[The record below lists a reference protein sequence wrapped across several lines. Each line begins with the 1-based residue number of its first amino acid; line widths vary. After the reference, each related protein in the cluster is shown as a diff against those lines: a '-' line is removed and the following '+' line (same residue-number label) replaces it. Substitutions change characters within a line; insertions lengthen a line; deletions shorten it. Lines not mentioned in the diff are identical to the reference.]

1 MTKLTSRDWGTV
13 RVFRLFVRRIAFM
26 VLLLLL
32 PWMVA
37 PVDAAPALCALSMT
51 GVAAHGTPMP
61 RCEQALGAPAPQQGA
76 CQTACCHHDMM
87 TPVAESAHNITP
99 AMSALAV
106 SVASWITLSFPKP
119 VPHFLRVAAHTGLPP
134 LSAVRFLI

>member
-1 MTKLTSRDWGTV
+1 
-13 RVFRLFVRRIAFM
+13 M

-51 GVAAHGTPMP
+51 GVAAHGIQMP
-61 RCEQALGAPAPQQGA
+61 CCEQALGAPAQQQGA
-76 CQTACCHHDMM
+76 CLIACCDHDMI
-87 TPVAESAHNITP
+87 TPVAENTHNITP
-99 AMSALAV
+99 AMSTLAV
-106 SVASWITLSFPKP
+106 SIASWITLSFPKP

>member
-1 MTKLTSRDWGTV
+1 M
-13 RVFRLFVRRIAFM
+13 RVFRLFVHRIAFV

-51 GVAAHGTPMP
+51 GVAAHGTQMP
-61 RCEQALGAPAPQQGA
+61 RCEQALGAPTQQQGV
-76 CQTACCHHDMM
+76 CLTCCCHHDMM
-87 TPVAESAHNITP
+87 TPVAESANNIIP
-99 AMSALAV
+99 AMSAIAV
-106 SVASWITLSFPKP
+106 SVVSWITLSFPKP
-119 VPHFLRVAAHTGLPP
+119 VPHFLRVTAYTGLPP

>member
-1 MTKLTSRDWGTV
+1 
-13 RVFRLFVRRIAFM
+13 M

-32 PWMVA
+32 PWMVT
-37 PVDAAPALCALSMT
+37 PVDAASSLCALSMP
-51 GVAAHGTPMP
+51 GIAAHGTQMA
-61 RCEQALGAPAPQQGA
+61 CCKQTLGAPTQQQGA
-76 CQTACCHHDMM
+76 CLTCCCHHDMM

-106 SVASWITLSFPKP
+106 SVAFWITLSSPKP

>member
-1 MTKLTSRDWGTV
+1 M
-13 RVFRLFVRRIAFM
+13 A
-26 VLLLLL
+26 LLLLL

-37 PVDAAPALCALSMT
+37 PVDAASALCALSMT
-51 GVAAHGTPMP
+51 GVAAHGTQMP
-61 RCEQALGAPAPQQGA
+61 RCEQALGAPAQQQGV
-76 CQTACCHHDMM
+76 CLTCCCHHDMM

-106 SVASWITLSFPKP
+106 SVASWITLSSPKP
-119 VPHFLRVAAHTGLPP
+119 VPHFLRVAVQTTLPP